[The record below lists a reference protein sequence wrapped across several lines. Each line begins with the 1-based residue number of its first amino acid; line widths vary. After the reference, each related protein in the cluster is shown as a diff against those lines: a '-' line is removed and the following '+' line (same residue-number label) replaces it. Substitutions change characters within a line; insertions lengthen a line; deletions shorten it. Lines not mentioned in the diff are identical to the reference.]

1 MPETIL
7 LVEDDPSIAK
17 GLEMN
22 LKVEGY
28 TVLCAH
34 DGDEALRFI
43 RSGSP
48 DLMLLDIMLPK
59 VNGYDV
65 IRQVRASRSDLPIL
79 VLSAKGQEADKV
91 LGLSIGADDYI
102 TKPFGL
108 AEVLAR
114 VRAALRRKRREGDA
128 TTRIEFGKVVID
140 IPSRRVIVSGEA
152 VEMTAR
158 EFDLLYFFAS
168 RPDDAVTREEI
179 MRAVWGNDHYGTART
194 IDNFVARLR
203 SKIGDDAEKPRHIQT
218 VRGFGYRFN
227 AS

>member
-1 MPETIL
+1 MAETIL

-28 TVLCAH
+28 TVVCAR
-34 DGDEALRFI
+34 DGEEALRFI
-43 RSGSP
+43 NSGSP
-48 DLMLLDIMLPK
+48 DLVLLDIMLPK
-59 VNGYDV
+59 VNGLDV
-65 IRQVRASRSDLPIL
+65 IRQVRTSRADLPIL
-79 VLSAKGQEADKV
+79 VISAKGQEADKV

-114 VRAALRRKRREGDA
+114 VRAALRRKRREGRA
-128 TTRIEFGKVVID
+128 AMHVEFGKVVID
-140 IPSRRVIVSGEA
+140 VPSRRVTVAGKPR
-152 VEMTAR
+152 EMTAR
-158 EFDLLYFFAS
+158 EFDLLYFFAT

-203 SKIGDDAEKPRHIQT
+203 EKIGDDAEKPRHIET

-227 AS
+227 PD

>member
-1 MPETIL
+1 
-7 LVEDDPSIAK
+7 
-17 GLEMN
+17 
-22 LKVEGY
+22 
-28 TVLCAH
+28 
-34 DGDEALRFI
+34 
-43 RSGSP
+43 
-48 DLMLLDIMLPK
+48 MLPK

-65 IRQVRASRSDLPIL
+65 IRQARATHADLPIL

-114 VRAALRRKRREGDA
+114 VRAALRRKRREGST
-128 TTRIEFGKVVID
+128 TTRFSFGKVVID
-140 IPSRRVIVSGEA
+140 LPSRRVTVGGKA
-152 VEMTAR
+152 VETTAR
-158 EFDLLYFFAS
+158 EFDLLYFFVT

-227 AS
+227 PE